1 VTKRPHSGCVR
12 YRPSSGFPPSIVG
25 NSTNKQS
32 NYGIKVSMPSSNRNA
47 LAEAERRIAEA
58 KRTRE
63 TALILSDLGLEVL
76 PENVCR
82 LAHLRSLYLNDN
94 RLTQLPE
101 SIGRLAQLQRLSL
114 LGNRLTQLPRCVGH
128 LARLESLRLSRNRL
142 TQLPKSIGQLARFKE
157 SSPQ

>member
-1 VTKRPHSGCVR
+1 MSAILPIGKAT
-12 YRPSSGFPPSIVG
+12 
-25 NSTNKQS
+25 T
-32 NYGIKVSMPSSNRNA
+32 IKVSMLSSNRNA

-101 SIGRLAQLQRLSL
+101 SIGRLTQLQRLSL

-128 LARLESLRLSRNRL
+128 LGRLESLRLSRNRL
-142 TQLPKSIGQLARFKE
+142 T
-157 SSPQ
+157 